1 MAKKHSRRH
10 SRKHRTHKRRHHRMR
25 GGESAAASVI
35 GDTMKAMSQQS
46 LAQGQQFASMHAN
59 QHGGAGLDAGPFPG
73 AVTEQALIPA
83 NLMNAARV
91 APLNAALNAIANMK
105 DPGQAGGGR
114 RRKGRKAS
122 KKASRKGR
130 KATRKGRKA
139 TRKGRKGSRKSRKTR
154 RMRGGAFGDNAQSV
168 TAPGMLLDSAQ
179 MGKALSGMNAE
190 WKLAENPAAFAPG
203 VAKNYA

>member
-1 MAKKHSRRH
+1 
-10 SRKHRTHKRRHHRMR
+10 MR
-25 GGESAAASVI
+25 GGESAAASVN
-35 GDTMKAMSQQS
+35 GDAMKAMSQQS

-59 QHGGAGLDAGPFPG
+59 QHGGAGLDAGPYPG

-122 KKASRKGR
+122 KKAS
-130 KATRKGRKA
+130 RKGRKA

>member
-25 GGESAAASVI
+25 GGDSSAASVN
-35 GDTMKAMSQQS
+35 GDSMKPMTQQS
-46 LAQGQQFASMHAN
+46 LAQGQQFANMHAN
-59 QHGGAGLDAGPFPG
+59 QHGGGALDAGAYPT
-73 AVTEQALIPA
+73 AVTEQALLPG
-83 NLMNAARV
+83 NLMAAARV

-122 KKASRKGR
+122 KKARKASRKS
-130 KATRKGRKA
+130 
-139 TRKGRKGSRKSRKTR
+139 RKGSRKSRKGRKTR
-154 RMRGGAFGDNAQSV
+154 RMRGGAFGDNAASV
-168 TAPGMLLDSAQ
+168 NAPGMLLDPAQ